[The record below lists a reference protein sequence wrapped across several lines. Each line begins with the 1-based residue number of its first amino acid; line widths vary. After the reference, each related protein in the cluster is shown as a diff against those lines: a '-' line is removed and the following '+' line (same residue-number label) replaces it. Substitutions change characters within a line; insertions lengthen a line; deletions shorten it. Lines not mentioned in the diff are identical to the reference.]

1 MQAEDRVYR
10 IGQKNSVNIHY
21 LVARE
26 TADDFIWYTDI
37 GQSMRYPYCKYCGVI
52 MQATYSK
59 QVGSAKQ
66 GRPGCRRLL
75 YH

>member
-1 MQAEDRVYR
+1 MHVHRLFLIQILVQAEDRVYR

-37 GQSMRYPYCKYCGVI
+37 GQDMRYPYCKYCMCYNIGHLFG
-52 MQATYSK
+52 TSW
-59 QVGSAKQ
+59 
-66 GRPGCRRLL
+66 
-75 YH
+75 